1 MSIAKLIYRR
11 KSGLLEEAVQ
21 VKFRH
26 LSKYMSIHTHGG
38 WDKTLKEAVK
48 IEKEFKEILST
59 QKPFRKKSNPP
70 PVTPN
75 VYVGTNGVSIVL
87 VLSYPDSKGVRK
99 QVTRSLSVNPLKKV
113 LRDYRK
119 VVDYYGNS
127 LPPMSKLY
135 ARILNT
141 INDRYKLEK
150 ERGVTLRPILL
161 GYSGYTEYHPDS
173 RLGEYSS

>member
-1 MSIAKLIYRR
+1 MSIAKLIYQR

-26 LSKYMSIHTHGG
+26 LSKYMSIHKYGG
-38 WDKTLKEAVK
+38 WDKTLEEAVK

-70 PVTPN
+70 PITPN
-75 VYVGTNGVSIVL
+75 VYVSTNGVSIVL

-99 QVTRSLSVNPLKKV
+99 QVTRSLSVTPLRKV
-113 LRDYRK
+113 LSDYRK
-119 VVDYYGNS
+119 VVDYYGNP

-150 ERGVTLRPILL
+150 ERGVTLKPILL
-161 GYSGYTEYHPDS
+161 GYSGTDEYHPDS
-173 RLGEYSS
+173 RLGESSS